1 MALVS
6 NKDIANSSGA
16 GVRADLNLALAAIA
30 SNNFGDKTQVGQ
42 VLPCEF
48 VADSST
54 TPKKLL
60 IRSTSGDDGTSG
72 TTPTYFDVGNLDEA
86 NLGLVKRAGDTLTGP
101 LELDDGSGASS
112 PALCFDND
120 SDTGIFRNAAN
131 QVAFSCAGTKISHFS
146 SAGLFITST
155 GSATTGIFLNDADN
169 TAHIALKSPDTLSS
183 SVTYKLPGT
192 IVNGG
197 FMQTD
202 ASGNLSFSIVEGVP
216 TGSVF
221 CLAVNTVPTGYVKCN
236 GASYSRTG
244 TYAALFAVIGTAYG
258 AVDGNSFNV
267 PDLRGE
273 FVRGFDDSRGVDNNR
288 QVGTS
293 QGAQNQQHNH
303 TASSNAS
310 VSDSGHFHH
319 SFKLGNAGQSRF
331 NSTLSSNVT
340 PASGTGAANLNEGY
354 NIVSRSEEANVGKT
368 STKTTGINVN
378 VSTNTSNDG
387 GNEARPRNIA
397 MLYIIKI

>member
-16 GVRADLNLALAAIA
+16 GVRADLNLALAAMA

-60 IRSTSGDDGTSG
+60 IRSTTGDDGTSG

-101 LELDDGSGASS
+101 LLVDDGSGASS
-112 PALCFDND
+112 PALSFDGD
-120 SDTGIFRNAAN
+120 SDTGIFRQTAN
-131 QVAFSCAGTKISHFS
+131 TMGFSTAGTQRVAISN
-146 SAGLFITST
+146 AGLDMLNALPIRFQDTS
-155 GSATTGIFLNDADN
+155 GSPFVSLQSPSSLSGNV
-169 TAHIALKSPDTLSS
+169 ALTL
-183 SVTYKLPGT
+183 PPA
-192 IVNGG
+192 IVDGG
-197 FMQTD
+197 FMKTD

-244 TYAALFAVIGTAYG
+244 TYAALFATIGTAYG
-258 AVDGNSFNV
+258 AVDGNHFNV

-273 FVRGFDDSRGVDNNR
+273 FVRGFDDSRGVDSGRN
-288 QVGTS
+288 VGTS

>member
-30 SNNFGDKTQVGQ
+30 SNNFGDKSQAGQ
-42 VLPCEF
+42 VLPCEL

-54 TPKKLL
+54 SPKKLL
-60 IRSTSGDDGTSG
+60 IRSTTGDDGTSG

-112 PALCFDND
+112 PALSFDGD
-120 SDTGIFRNAAN
+120 EDTGIFRPSAN
-131 QVAFSCAGTKISHFS
+131 TMGFSTAGTQRVGISN
-146 SAGLFITST
+146 AGLDMLNALPIRFQDSS
-155 GSATTGIFLNDADN
+155 GSPFVSIQ
-169 TAHIALKSPDTLSS
+169 SPSSLSGNVTL
-183 SVTYKLPGT
+183 TLPPA

-197 FMQTD
+197 FLQTD
-202 ASGNLSFSIVEGVP
+202 SSGNLSFSIVEGVP

-236 GASYSRTG
+236 GASYSTTG
-244 TYAALFAVIGTAYG
+244 TYAALFAVIGYTYG
-258 AVDGNSFNV
+258 GSGSSFNV
-267 PDLRGE
+267 PELRGE
-273 FVRGFDDSRGVDNNR
+273 FIRGFDDNRGVDSGRSINDP
-288 QVGTS
+288 
-293 QGAQNQQHNH
+293 QGGQNLQHNH
-303 TASSNAS
+303 PASSNAS

-319 SFKLGNAGQSRF
+319 SFRSGNVGERQY
-331 NSTLSSNVT
+331 NSNLTTSNH
-340 PASGTGAANLNEGY
+340 PSSGTGAGNKNEAY
-354 NIVSRSEEANVGKT
+354 NIVATNSEPNVGRT
-368 STKTTGINVN
+368 SNENTGIGVN
-378 VSTNTSNDG
+378 VSTNTDNHG
-387 GNEARPRNIA
+387 GSEARPRNIA